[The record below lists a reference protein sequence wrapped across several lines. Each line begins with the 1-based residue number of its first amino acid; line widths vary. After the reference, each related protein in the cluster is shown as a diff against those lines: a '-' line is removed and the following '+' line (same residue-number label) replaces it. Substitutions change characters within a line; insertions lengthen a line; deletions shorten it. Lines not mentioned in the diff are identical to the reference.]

1 MEFHFDPEDEAFR
14 QEVRAFIKA
23 KLDPELA
30 ERMAKGF
37 YPTRTEMAWWMGVL
51 AEKGW
56 VAPHWPVEHGGPG
69 WSPLRRLIFEE
80 ECILADAPPRKL
92 GNLVNI
98 GPILYTYGTPE
109 QKRRYLRGTMTGEIF
124 WCQGFSEPN
133 AGSDLASL
141 RTRAVR
147 DGDHYVVTGQKIW
160 TSGAHESDMM
170 YALVRTGSEGRP
182 QAGITFLLL
191 DMKSPGVTVR
201 PLITINESHMV
212 NEVFLDGVRV
222 PVENRVGEEGKGWG
236 LAGSLLAGERA
247 FSADLPQTMRDMKE
261 LKRVAARERKGARPI
276 IENPLFRA
284 KLARLEVN
292 IHALHFA
299 MLRVLSAN
307 DEHELSAVAII
318 KLRGSE
324 LRQQVAELLVEALG
338 DYGLAFY
345 PDPFMP
351 GYQDE
356 PVPPGPEYA
365 SGAANNFL
373 FRRAFTIVGGSNE
386 IQRDIIAKRVLSL

>member
-1 MEFHFDPEDEAFR
+1 VEFHFDPEDEAFR

-133 AGSDLASL
+133 AGSDLA
-141 RTRAVR
+141 
-147 DGDHYVVTGQKIW
+147 
-160 TSGAHESDMM
+160 
-170 YALVRTGSEGRP
+170 
-182 QAGITFLLL
+182 
-191 DMKSPGVTVR
+191 
-201 PLITINESHMV
+201 
-212 NEVFLDGVRV
+212 
-222 PVENRVGEEGKGWG
+222 
-236 LAGSLLAGERA
+236 
-247 FSADLPQTMRDMKE
+247 
-261 LKRVAARERKGARPI
+261 
-276 IENPLFRA
+276 
-284 KLARLEVN
+284 
-292 IHALHFA
+292 
-299 MLRVLSAN
+299 
-307 DEHELSAVAII
+307 
-318 KLRGSE
+318 
-324 LRQQVAELLVEALG
+324 
-338 DYGLAFY
+338 
-345 PDPFMP
+345 
-351 GYQDE
+351 
-356 PVPPGPEYA
+356 
-365 SGAANNFL
+365 
-373 FRRAFTIVGGSNE
+373 
-386 IQRDIIAKRVLSL
+386 